1 MEVDTQEWRVHRNR
15 VTLSRTTASLPER
28 PQLFRCPL
36 LAQSGHPKLHRMS
49 AFGGKA
55 DIEVKGFYF
64 RF

>member
-1 MEVDTQEWRVHRNR
+1 VMSAIGPKRSKKN
-15 VTLSRTTASLPER
+15 ASNV
-28 PQLFRCPL
+28 
-36 LAQSGHPKLHRMS
+36 